1 MGIQSCFHAL
11 AGREFLGMRISRRG
25 EMEIVY
31 DNGPASRIVWRVLGP
46 VPSVTSGPDSGTQS
60 SPESSTDSGP
70 DSGLSHS
77 HLAQEA
83 SLSDALRIAMAAARV
98 VPTLHLEMKKRA
110 IVLET
115 INS

>member
-60 SPESSTDSGP
+60 SP
-70 DSGLSHS
+70 DSGLTHS
-77 HLAQEA
+77 HLAHEA